1 MSESDPKLDAD
12 VGTESGTEPA
22 TAVAGEPG
30 AEAGDK
36 PRAKRRWWRRWDWK
50 SWLLA
55 ACGSV
60 FLAWFLIWGPVGLA
74 EVPANPTFCIRLC
87 HNMQPQYDTWSVSAH
102 NSQICGDCHLPQEP
116 VSRLLWEG
124 YFGAR
129 DLWKFYVVGSW
140 EEPIK
145 AKPRTHTFLQDNCMR
160 CHGVM
165 AKVAES
171 SERYCWDCHRGIT
184 HRGQDWKTE
193 QAQRRTDDPRN

>member
-1 MSESDPKLDAD
+1 MWVPNPA
-12 VGTESGTEPA
+12 PAA
-22 TAVAGEPG
+22 TAVAGEPS
-30 AEAGDK
+30 AEAADK

-55 ACGSV
+55 ACGLV

-87 HNMQPQYDTWSVSAH
+87 HNMQPQYDTWSVSAPDH
-102 NSQICGDCHLPQEP
+102 RSAATATSHKSRCHDCCGRVTSAPGTCGE
-116 VSRLLWEG
+116 
-124 YFGAR
+124 
-129 DLWKFYVVGSW
+129 FYVVGSW

-145 AKPRTHTFLQDNCMR
+145 AKPRTHTFLRDNCMR